1 MYFPYGT
8 TETDYLAAHDKRLG
22 RVIERVGH
30 IEREV
35 DPDLFA
41 SVVHKIVGQQISSKA
56 QATVWARMQA
66 AHGGMRPEEL
76 AAADPEE
83 LRALGLS
90 MRKVGYIQGFPAKVA
105 NGTFDL
111 DAVATLPDEE
121 VVAAL
126 TSLDGVGTWTAE
138 MILLFCLQRPDVLS
152 YGDLGI
158 RRGICRLYHHKELP
172 RARFERYRRRY
183 SPYGSVASLY
193 LWAIAGGEMDP
204 ALP

>member
-22 RVIERVGH
+22 RVIEQVGH

-41 SVVHKIVGQQISSKA
+41 SVVHKIVGQQVSSKA

-66 AHGGMRPEEL
+66 AHGGVRPEEL
-76 AAADPEE
+76 ASADLQE

-90 MRKVGYIQGFPAKVA
+90 MRKVGYIQGFATKVA
-105 NGTFDL
+105 SGAFDL
-111 DAVATLPDEE
+111 DAVAALPDEG

-172 RARFERYRRRY
+172 RERFERYRRRY

-193 LWAIAGGEMDP
+193 LWAIAGGAMDP
-204 ALP
+204 ALL